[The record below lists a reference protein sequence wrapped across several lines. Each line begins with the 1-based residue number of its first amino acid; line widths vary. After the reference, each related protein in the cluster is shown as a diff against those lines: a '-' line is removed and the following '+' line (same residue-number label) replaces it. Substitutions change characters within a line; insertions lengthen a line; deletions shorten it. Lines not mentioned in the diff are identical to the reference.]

1 MLLFASTIAPF
12 RPMQIRITDPAL
24 KTLIKRSGKEAG
36 RSNPK
41 QVEYLIRLALISINK
56 KL

>member
-1 MLLFASTIAPF
+1 MPHSA
-12 RPMQIRITDPAL
+12 PMQIRITDPAL
-24 KTLIKRSGKEAG
+24 QALVKRSGKEAG